1 MAMKC
6 VTLRSEIMEN
16 KDNGGLLAAHI
27 VLLVFGL
34 AILGYIWFGIIP
46 GILQSYTI
54 TTSVSFQILL
64 SFFRSK

>member
-1 MAMKC
+1 MD
-6 VTLRSEIMEN
+6 N

-54 TTSVSFQILL
+54 TTSVSQNFNL
-64 SFFRSK
+64 SFLDRNDER